1 MEFEGQA
8 LRQTA
13 LALVGVAVFV
23 AFLITGSQMGAAD
36 GAQIG
41 ALVMV
46 AGIVAFV
53 LVMGALGLFFLEED

>member
-1 MEFEGQA
+1 MEFEGEA
-8 LRQTA
+8 LRQTG

-23 AFLITGSQMGAAD
+23 AFLIAGNQLGAA
-36 GAQIG
+36 GGERIG

-46 AGIVAFV
+46 VGIVAFV